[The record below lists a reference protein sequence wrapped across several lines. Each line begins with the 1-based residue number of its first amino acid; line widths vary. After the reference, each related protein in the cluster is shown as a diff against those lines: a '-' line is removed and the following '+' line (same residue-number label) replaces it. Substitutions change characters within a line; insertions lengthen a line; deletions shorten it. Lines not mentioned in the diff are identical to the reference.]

1 MSTPTGQG
9 TRGGPAPG
17 RAALDEP
24 TIGRLVAD
32 TSRHLSS
39 LIRAEIA
46 LAKAELKISV
56 TAGGIGLAL
65 VAVAAFLAVL
75 AIIMVSFAAA
85 YFLAKIPY
93 LDVACGFLI
102 VFGFY
107 LLLAAAAGAAGDCAG
122 SRRSRRRRRRSRR
135 PRTPSPRCGT
145 ADRPVRCSRRSTPVA
160 AASRPCSALPA
171 TWSAVST

>member
-9 TRGGPAPG
+9 GASGPQRTSLP
-17 RAALDEP
+17 LDEP

-56 TAGGIGLAL
+56 TAGGVGLAL
-65 VAVAAFLAVL
+65 VAVAGFLAVL
-75 AIIMVSFAAA
+75 AVIMGSFAGV
-85 YFLAKIPY
+85 YFLAKIPH
-93 LDVACGFLI
+93 LDPAYGFLI

-107 LLLAAAAGAAGDCAG
+107 LLLAGLLVLLAL
-122 SRRSRRRRRRSRR
+122 RRFKKVRPPKQTIETTKETVATLRRR
-135 PRTPSPRCGT
+135 
-145 ADRPVRCSRRSTPVA
+145 
-160 AASRPCSALPA
+160 
-171 TWSAVST
+171 

>member
-1 MSTPTGQG
+1 MSTPTGQDASG
-9 TRGGPAPG
+9 QH
-17 RAALDEP
+17 RADLSLDEP

-56 TAGGIGLAL
+56 TAGGVGLAL
-65 VAVAAFLAVL
+65 IAVAAFLAVL
-75 AIIMVSFAAA
+75 AIIMVSFAAV

-93 LDVACGFLI
+93 LDVAYGFLI

-107 LLLAAAAGAAGDCAG
+107 LLVALLLVFLAT
-122 SRRSRRRRRRSRR
+122 RRFKKVKAPEKTIETTRD
-135 PRTPSPRCGT
+135 T
-145 ADRPVRCSRRSTPVA
+145 VA
-160 AASRPCSALPA
+160 TLRHR
-171 TWSAVST
+171 

>member
-1 MSTPTGQG
+1 MSTPTGPDATGQH
-9 TRGGPAPG
+9 
-17 RAALDEP
+17 RADLSIDEP

-65 VAVAAFLAVL
+65 IAAAAFLLVL
-75 AIIMVSFAAA
+75 AIIMVSFAGV

-93 LDVACGFLI
+93 LDVAYGFLI

-107 LLLAAAAGAAGDCAG
+107 LLVALLLVFLAT
-122 SRRSRRRRRRSRR
+122 RRFKKVKAPEKTIETTRD
-135 PRTPSPRCGT
+135 T
-145 ADRPVRCSRRSTPVA
+145 VA
-160 AASRPCSALPA
+160 TLRHR
-171 TWSAVST
+171 

>member
-9 TRGGPAPG
+9 TQASGHNGVPP
-17 RAALDEP
+17 ALDEP

-65 VAVAAFLAVL
+65 VAVAGFLAVL
-75 AIIMVSFAAA
+75 AVIMGSFAAA
-85 YFLAKIPY
+85 YFLAKIPH
-93 LDVACGFLI
+93 LDVAWGLLI

-107 LLLAAAAGAAGDCAG
+107 LLLAALLVLLAV
-122 SRRSRRRRRRSRR
+122 RRFKRVKA
-135 PRTPSPRCGT
+135 PTKT
-145 ADRPVRCSRRSTPVA
+145 IETTKETVA
-160 AASRPCSALPA
+160 TLRHR
-171 TWSAVST
+171 

>member
-9 TRGGPAPG
+9 TPGSGQPGAPPT
-17 RAALDEP
+17 LDEP

-65 VAVAAFLAVL
+65 IAVAGFLGVL
-75 AIIMVSFAAA
+75 AIIMVSFAGA
-85 YFLAKIPY
+85 YFLAKIPN
-93 LDVACGFLI
+93 LDVAWGFLI
-102 VFGFY
+102 VFGVY
-107 LLLAAAAGAAGDCAG
+107 LLVAGLLVLLAV
-122 SRRSRRRRRRSRR
+122 RRFKKVKA
-135 PRTPSPRCGT
+135 PQMTIET
-145 ADRPVRCSRRSTPVA
+145 TKDTVA
-160 AASRPCSALPA
+160 TLRNR
-171 TWSAVST
+171 

>member
-1 MSTPTGQG
+1 MSTPTGQDASG
-9 TRGGPAPG
+9 QH
-17 RAALDEP
+17 RADLSLDEP

-56 TAGGIGLAL
+56 TAGGVGLAL
-65 VAVAAFLAVL
+65 IAVAAFLAVL
-75 AIIMVSFAAA
+75 AIIMVSFAAV

-93 LDVACGFLI
+93 LDVAYGFLI

-107 LLLAAAAGAAGDCAG
+107 LLLALLLVFLAT
-122 SRRSRRRRRRSRR
+122 RRFKKVKA
-135 PRTPSPRCGT
+135 PEKTIET
-145 ADRPVRCSRRSTPVA
+145 TKDTVA
-160 AASRPCSALPA
+160 TLRHR
-171 TWSAVST
+171 